1 MQLQEFLETPKF
13 FAPREI
19 FRSVLQFCIRK
30 WHDSSNSWKWHHSY
44 SGNFS
49 NLEFWSFR
57 VFEFSKKIFVK
68 ILILYQ
74 ENIILQKVA
83 LFQKWLL
90 ILFIQLQLST
100 IQKCCFLLSFMES
113 PANGTTMSKTGY
125 PLMVCN

>member
-1 MQLQEFLETPKF
+1 MSCNSKNFSKPRNFLLLEKYFGRFYNFVSGSGMTP
-13 FAPREI
+13 AILGNDIIHIPGI
-19 FRSVLQFCIRK
+19 FRI
-30 WHDSSNSWKWHHSY
+30 
-44 SGNFS
+44 
-49 NLEFWSFR
+49 WSFG